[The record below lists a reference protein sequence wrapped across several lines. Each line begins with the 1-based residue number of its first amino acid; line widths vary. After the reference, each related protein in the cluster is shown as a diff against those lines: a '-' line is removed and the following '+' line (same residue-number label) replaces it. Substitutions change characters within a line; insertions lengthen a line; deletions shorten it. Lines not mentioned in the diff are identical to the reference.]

1 MILNMIIG
9 FEPALL
15 LAFILAG
22 VILNITPGADF
33 IFISAS
39 GISGGPRIGMAAAL
53 GVSLGIAV
61 HVLAAAAGVSALI
74 LAHPAAY
81 NAIRIGGAVYL
92 AWMALQAWRTD
103 GALGRSRAAP
113 NAVHALGRG
122 FITNVLNP
130 KTAVFI
136 FAFIPQFTDPSNGP
150 IWAQI
155 LILGFI
161 FLVNGFL
168 FVMPLGAASGYFA
181 NALRARVG
189 FLNKL
194 TAILFGG
201 LAARLIID

>member
-15 LAFILAG
+15 LGFILAG
-22 VILNITPGADF
+22 FILNITLGADF
-33 IFISAS
+33 IFTSAS
-39 GISGGPRIGMAAAL
+39 RISGGSRIGMAAAL

-81 NAIRIGGAVYL
+81 NVIRIVGALYL
-92 AWMALQAWRTD
+92 AWIALQAWRTE
-103 GALGRSRAAP
+103 G
-113 NAVHALGRG
+113 ALGRG
-122 FITNVLNP
+122 FIKNVANP

-168 FVMPLGAASGYFA
+168 FVMPLRAASGYFA